1 MILEKDFFKY
11 GSAILRDPQ
20 MRSSQRNTQHGNISV
35 FTHSV
40 MVAKYSCLLDRYFD
54 LNCSKSALIRGAL
67 LHDFFLYDWHN
78 IPKEIAKEG
87 LHGFKH
93 PVIAARNA
101 RAHFNVT
108 PKEYGIIITHM
119 WPLTFTRVPFT
130 RECWVICAVDKYC
143 SILETLGIQPYSN
156 QSVKAWIS
164 KGAKKYKELFS
175 QSSLS
180 KITSDIPISS
190 SSPDYQKR
198 YKSFN
203 DFIQKT
209 VNEAS

>member
-1 MILEKDFFKY
+1 MKTDKDFFKY
-11 GSAILRDPQ
+11 SKNILTDAK
-20 MRSSQRNTQHGNISV
+20 MLSSKKNTQHGKVSV

-40 MVAKYSCLLDRYFD
+40 MVAKYAYRLDKRLGLGCD
-54 LNCSKSALIRGAL
+54 KKALIHGAL
-67 LHDFFLYDWHN
+67 LHDFFLYDWHR

-130 RECWVICAVDKYC
+130 REGWLVCGIDKYC
-143 SILETLGIQPYSN
+143 SLLETLKIQPYSN
-156 QSVKAWIS
+156 KQVKKWVTRGVDAI
-164 KGAKKYKELFS
+164 
-175 QSSLS
+175 
-180 KITSDIPISS
+180 D
-190 SSPDYQKR
+190 
-198 YKSFN
+198 N
-203 DFIQKT
+203 
-209 VNEAS
+209 